1 MQIGS
6 KRRLILYIRLVFN
19 VYSVSLSSLS
29 KVSLLADCLINEPLD
44 ESQLEKEEKSLDAHL
59 PGLIWTAN
67 DQCEM
72 IYGPGATFCQVL
84 IFF

>member
-1 MQIGS
+1 M
-6 KRRLILYIRLVFN
+6 
-19 VYSVSLSSLS
+19 
-29 KVSLLADCLINEPLD
+29 NEPLD

-72 IYGPGATFCQVL
+72 IYGPGATFCQVQ
-84 IFF
+84 ITF

>member
-1 MQIGS
+1 M
-6 KRRLILYIRLVFN
+6 
-19 VYSVSLSSLS
+19 
-29 KVSLLADCLINEPLD
+29 NEPLD

-84 IFF
+84 IQSLFYLNLYIS